1 MGGRRNADQHPL
13 KFGAGS
19 ILRVASSR
27 IASFPAR
34 PVIFLMLGLLV
45 FSPLASASQGHAAGQ
60 GPLAVGSFAV
70 YSASDVPLDRLAGY
84 SASPVESPIQ
94 ANKVLYLN
102 GSWTNPVGRL
112 QVMWRIDDVLPS
124 QYLVN
129 YTVAFVQGDGGKG
142 SYAYVVKST
151 LLLVDIQEGTA
162 YYTNLTKVGT
172 WPYWLP
178 SKTLNPGAD
187 FVPLHDYPSQTYF
200 PSNDTEGMVFETPL
214 EFVSLPQG
222 RAIPNGTSSTF
233 LNEVLDVPSVGRFRS
248 DRLLVT
254 YPYLF
259 AVENPGVNV
268 STGNGSGP
276 VTFLQVPSSP
286 WVGVYD
292 RLTGIL
298 LGLVHVSDLTD
309 DVLLHA
315 ETQIS
320 DVGYV
325 GASLLLTSTNVPL
338 VLDSAVEGG
347 VDVATLGFAVVSVV
361 VAVTAVTLYLRRR
374 AWRK

>member
-1 MGGRRNADQHPL
+1 
-13 KFGAGS
+13 
-19 ILRVASSR
+19 
-27 IASFPAR
+27 
-34 PVIFLMLGLLV
+34 MLGLLV

-84 SASPVESPIQ
+84 SASPVDSPIQ

-129 YTVAFVQGDGGKG
+129 YTLAFVQGDGGKG

-187 FVPLHDYPSQTYF
+187 FVPFHDHPSQTYF
-200 PSNDTEGMVFETPL
+200 PSNGTEGMVFVTPL

-276 VTFLQVPSSP
+276 VTLLQVPSRP

-309 DVLLHA
+309 DVLLHT

-361 VAVTAVTLYLRRR
+361 VGVTAVTLYLRRR